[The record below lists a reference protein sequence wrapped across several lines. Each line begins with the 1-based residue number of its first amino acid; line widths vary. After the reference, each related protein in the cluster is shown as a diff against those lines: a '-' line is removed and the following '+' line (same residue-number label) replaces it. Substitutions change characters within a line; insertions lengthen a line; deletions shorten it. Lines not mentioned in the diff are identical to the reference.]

1 MSDGRRP
8 ISSHSAGSAAKALS
22 VKDCKMSSRDAST
35 LSAFLADDSV
45 SAGVRVLKEMTMKT
59 TLSANNATDIQPY
72 FLLLFIRD
80 DKARP

>member
-1 MSDGRRP
+1 MSDGRRT
-8 ISSHSAGSAAKALS
+8 ISNHSAGSAAKALS
-22 VKDCKMSSRDAST
+22 VKACKILSRQAST
-35 LSAFLADDSV
+35 LSVFLAEDSV
-45 SAGVRVLKEMTMKT
+45 SAGVRVLKEMAMKT